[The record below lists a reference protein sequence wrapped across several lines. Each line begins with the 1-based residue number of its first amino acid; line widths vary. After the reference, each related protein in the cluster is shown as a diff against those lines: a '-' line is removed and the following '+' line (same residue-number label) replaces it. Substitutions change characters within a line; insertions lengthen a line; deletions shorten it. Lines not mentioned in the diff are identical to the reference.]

1 MRDWYRVIVVLK
13 IMSVGNVSDVEWYW
27 MTLDWWKMGLTPI
40 QHQIYKFE
48 KIRFLEDGMNQ
59 NQPFH
64 HHCIL
69 EATFRCWM
77 SLARV
82 SIHILG
88 ASAIMAVCTFCS

>member
-1 MRDWYRVIVVLK
+1 MVLDD
-13 IMSVGNVSDVEWYW
+13 IGLVEDGIDSDSASNC
-27 MTLDWWKMGLTPI
+27 
-40 QHQIYKFE
+40 KFE
-48 KIRFLEDGMNQ
+48 KIRLLEDAMNQ
-59 NQPFH
+59 NQPFRKYW
-64 HHCIL
+64 IL